1 LEVVTKRYMRRL
13 NAKKE
18 RAAIL
23 VSEDRL
29 IDQQIAET
37 IGISRQQLV
46 RWKAHP
52 VFAARVAELTR
63 IWTERALRYGLA
75 RRERRLAVLED
86 QHNRLLAVIHARA
99 ADPSM
104 ADVPGGNTGLLLR
117 TYKGLGNGDAARIV
131 EEFSVDCATIRE
143 LRGIQEQFAKELGQ
157 VQPTEVVVTQK
168 KLYHTT
174 EELEAELA
182 ALLAKRDS
190 NRPEDAPC

>member
-1 LEVVTKRYMRRL
+1 MGRL

-63 IWTERALRYGLA
+63 IWTDRALKFGLA

-86 QHNRLLAVIHARA
+86 QHNRLLAVIDARA

-104 ADVPGGNTGLLLR
+104 ADIPGGNTGLLLR
-117 TYKGLGNGDAARIV
+117 TYKGLGNGESARVV
-131 EEFSVDCATIRE
+131 EEYAVDIGTIRE
-143 LRGIQEQFAKELGQ
+143 LRGIQEKFAKELGLVAPEQ
-157 VQPTEVVVTQK
+157 VEVTHK
-168 KLYHTT
+168 KLFNTT

-182 ALLAKRDS
+182 VLLAKRNS
-190 NRPEDAPC
+190 KRPEDAPC